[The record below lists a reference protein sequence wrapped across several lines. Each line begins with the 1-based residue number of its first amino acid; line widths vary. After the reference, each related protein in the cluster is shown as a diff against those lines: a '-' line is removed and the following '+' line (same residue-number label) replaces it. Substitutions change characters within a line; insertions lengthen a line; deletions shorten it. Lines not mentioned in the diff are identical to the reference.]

1 MDEEYFEV
9 LSIPEL
15 ENGSVTTESDQ
26 DEFTDDFF
34 ETREFKYKFLERFQ
48 RILILNFFW
57 TVRESVA
64 FVEKQNSSEKVEE
77 GPIDLDESMEE
88 DQDSSDTPFE
98 SSDSEEEDPKN
109 PKPSDSENQENT

>member
-48 RILILNFFW
+48 RILILNFF
-57 TVRESVA
+57 
-64 FVEKQNSSEKVEE
+64 
-77 GPIDLDESMEE
+77 
-88 DQDSSDTPFE
+88 
-98 SSDSEEEDPKN
+98 
-109 PKPSDSENQENT
+109 